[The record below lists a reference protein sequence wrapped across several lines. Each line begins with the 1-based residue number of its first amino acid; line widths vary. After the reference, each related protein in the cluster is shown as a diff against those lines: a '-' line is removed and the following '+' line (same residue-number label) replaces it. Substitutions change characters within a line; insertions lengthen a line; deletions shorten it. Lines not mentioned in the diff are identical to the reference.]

1 MIKKILTFILFALP
15 FIGKS
20 QDTVKQYNLTDV
32 QVVGIRTDKRE
43 PVTITTI
50 NTDSIAQF
58 VSRRKD
64 PFFVLE
70 KLVPSVY
77 AQSDNGQSNGYSYMR
92 MRGLDQTRIN
102 FNLNGV
108 PLNEMEDQGIYFS
121 NMPGFYNYISSISV
135 ERGIGTSKYGNTSVA
150 GSVNMETYGMGQKFL
165 DVNTLLCTQSFKRTG
180 STLNS
185 LQNWDVQNIT
195 GNKFTNFMYS
205 SGIDSN
211 GFAVQLGGTYISN
224 VGFKEHSAN
233 DGGSVYYSLG
243 YFKKNNIFKIWGFS
257 GMTHN
262 QLAYMGVD
270 RPTIDSEYKYNANMT
285 SDKDTFN
292 QNLSCISWINYK
304 NPRATFNTTAYFEN
318 VNGHYSA
325 FQTLFGVKSYQFGL
339 MSNMVYRFKENY
351 INIGVNT
358 NIYQRTHTG
367 SDSNGLFYGS
377 FSPYTNT
384 GYKQDGIV
392 YLKGVDISGNFNV
405 FYDAQIRLVHFNTTD
420 GYQKDWIFFN
430 PKIGIKYFA
439 KNNETYFSFGVTHR
453 EPTRSDMIQQIIQT
467 NHISGNSDNTIL
479 CKYPDSLNLRPEIVT
494 DIEIGNNYHI
504 KNLQINSNVYFMS
517 IQNEFVATGNMD
529 VFSGLMQKEQKT
541 LSVRYGIEESIQLK
555 MNNLLLY
562 WNMNIQESRL
572 PNDSMTTIPF
582 CPTFIGGMGCSYKL
596 GKFNIGITEQYVS
609 SMYMSLS
616 DQTVKSSPYSVTN
629 GFINWM
635 YKNTT
640 TSIKFDNLF
649 GNKYYIPAMM
659 SGGVPTFYVGQT
671 FNWCLNFNI
680 RF

>member
-1 MIKKILTFILFALP
+1 MIKKILTLVLFALP
-15 FIGKS
+15 FIGRS
-20 QDTVKQYNLTDV
+20 QDTTTVKLADV
-32 QVVGIRTDKRE
+32 QVIGIHHDKRD
-43 PVTITTI
+43 PVSITTI

-165 DVNTLLCTQSFKRTG
+165 DINTLMYS
-180 STLNS
+180 STK
-185 LQNWDVQNIT
+185 
-195 GNKFTNFMYS
+195 GNTFSNFMYS
-205 SGIDSN
+205 SGIDSS
-211 GFAVQLGGTYISN
+211 GLSLQLGGTYISN

-233 DGGSVYYSLG
+233 DGGSIYYSLG

-262 QLAYMGVD
+262 QLAYIGVD
-270 RPTIDSEYKYNANMT
+270 RPTIDSDYKYNANMT

-318 VNGHYSA
+318 VNGHYSS

-358 NIYQRTHTG
+358 NVYQRTHTG
-367 SDSNGLFYGS
+367 SDSSGLFYGT

-405 FYDAQIRLVHFNTTD
+405 FYDAQIRLVHFNTSD
-420 GYQKDWIFFN
+420 GYKKDWFFFN
-430 PKIGIKYFA
+430 PRVGIKYFA
-439 KNNETYFSFGVTHR
+439 KNNETYLSFGITHR

-467 NHISGNSDNTIL
+467 NQITAGNSDNTIL
-479 CKYPDSLNLRPEIVT
+479 CKYPDSLKLRPEIVT
-494 DIEIGNNYHI
+494 NIELGNNFHI
-504 KNLQINSNVYFMS
+504 ENLQINSNVYFMG

-529 VFSGLMQKEQKT
+529 PFSGLMQKEQKT
-541 LSVRYGIEESIQLK
+541 LSVRFGIEESVQLK
-555 MNNLLLY
+555 LNNLSLY
-562 WNMNIQESRL
+562 WNMNLQESRL

-596 GKFNIGITEQYVS
+596 GKFNIGLTEQYVS

-616 DQTVKSSPYSVTN
+616 DQTVKSSPYYITN
-629 GFINWM
+629 GFINWR

-640 TSIKFDNLF
+640 TSVKLNNLF
-649 GNKYYIPAMM
+649 DSKYYIPAMM
-659 SGGVPTFYVGQT
+659 SGNVPTFYVGQT
-671 FNWCLNFNI
+671 FNWSLNFNI